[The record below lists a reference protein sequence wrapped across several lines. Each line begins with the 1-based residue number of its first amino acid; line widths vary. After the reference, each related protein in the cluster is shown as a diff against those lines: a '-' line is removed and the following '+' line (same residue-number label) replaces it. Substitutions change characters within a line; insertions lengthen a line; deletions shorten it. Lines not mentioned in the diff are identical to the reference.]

1 MKRDENTDRARR
13 KPVDRTRENARM
25 PRENAYDRPRNNA
38 QRPSR
43 PVRQVRA
50 QYKDLFTRPNLFV
63 QSALNAIGLAIK
75 EGLQLQN
82 LQKKALK
89 KDICDLS
96 ALLTSERTELTT
108 PYWTIPAL
116 TNAYI
121 HYFMPWNLVRLC
133 QLFPSLD
140 LPEVE
145 DEDYVL
151 DMGSG
156 PLTCIIALWIAR
168 PDYRN
173 KKLNIIAT
181 DVSTKPMEIA
191 RDILEKLAEL
201 LEVPLHW
208 NIRLHKQSYSQA
220 LAKKSTKLPQKA
232 KLILSGN
239 ILNEVETRQK
249 LQESELQEL
258 FSKYSLSV
266 LDLLDERGSY
276 IAIEPGTRQGGRLVS
291 LLRQESIKNSLF
303 PHAPCTHSKRCPFHE
318 RKNARSWCHM
328 QCPAFAPHWLKDIS
342 AISGFKRES
351 LALSFVQLKPY
362 EIDYPYTTAR
372 LVSNP
377 IQVPELG
384 SSHYI
389 CTATGLMLLASTY
402 DANLPLS
409 AMISFEK
416 SDKFDK
422 KSRSPIVYLED

>member
-1 MKRDENTDRARR
+1 MRENTKKMAHNTKER
-13 KPVDRTRENARM
+13 KDYRNDYKNDYRNNYRQAQNT
-25 PRENAYDRPRNNA
+25 RPRQTN
-38 QRPSR
+38 QRNH
-43 PVRQVRA
+43 A
-50 QYKDLFTRPNLFV
+50 KQYKDLFIRPNLFV

-75 EGLQLQN
+75 DALEMKN
-82 LQKKALK
+82 IQKKSIR

-108 PYWTIPAL
+108 PYWTLPAL

-140 LPEVE
+140 LAEVE

-191 RDILEKLAEL
+191 RQILENLSNL
-201 LEVPLHW
+201 LEVPLLW
-208 NIRLHKQSYSQA
+208 NIKLYKQSYSQA
-220 LAKKSTKLPQKA
+220 LDKKTSKLPQKA

-249 LQESELQEL
+249 LQDTQLQEL
-258 FSKYSLSV
+258 FSSYSSSIS
-266 LDLLDERGSY
+266 DLLHERGSY
-276 IAIEPGTRQGGRLVS
+276 IAIEPGTRQGGRLIS
-291 LLRQESIKNSLF
+291 LLRRESIKNSLY
-303 PHAPCTHSKRCPFHE
+303 PHAPCTHIQKCPFQE

-328 QCPAFAPHWLKDIS
+328 QCPAFAPAWLKDLS
-342 AISGFKRES
+342 AIAGFKRES
-351 LALSFVQLKPY
+351 LSISFVQLKAF
-362 EIDYPYTTAR
+362 EVSYPPTTAR

-377 IQVPELG
+377 IKVPDYGL
-384 SSHYI
+384 SHYI
-389 CTATGLMLLASTY
+389 CTHTGLMLLASTD
-402 DANLPLS
+402 DARLPLS
-409 AMISFEK
+409 CMVSFNRSE
-416 SDKFDK
+416 KFDQ
-422 KSRSPIVYLED
+422 KSRSPIAYLDE